1 VVAHLKVPKGNH
13 GKIMGNHIE
22 INGILILIL
31 IYIHNGIYTVN
42 DITFNLF
49 GLMILMRIYRNEW
62 EIMGD

>member
-1 VVAHLKVPKGNH
+1 
-13 GKIMGNHIE
+13 MGNHIE

>member
-1 VVAHLKVPKGNH
+1 
-13 GKIMGNHIE
+13 ME
-22 INGILILIL
+22 
-31 IYIHNGIYTVN
+31 YIN